1 LHYCCDETLR
11 EVATRATVRQ
21 TRHNLAI
28 FSNLV
33 IALRLSNGY
42 GNLAKACRLF
52 DAKPDKA
59 LDHILDA

>member
-1 LHYCCDETLR
+1 LHYRRDNAVQED
-11 EVATRATVRQ
+11 ATRVTVGH
-21 TRHNLAI
+21 TGHNLAI

-33 IALRLSNGY
+33 IGLYFSNGY
-42 GNLAKACRLF
+42 RNVAKVQRLF

>member
-1 LHYCCDETLR
+1 LHYRRDNALQED
-11 EVATRATVRQ
+11 ATRVTVGH
-21 TRHNLAI
+21 TGHNLAI